1 MAKQALS
8 WKRAGAI
15 GWRDLKSAPA
25 KFGFVVLSVAVGVA
39 ALVGVRGFSESFRRT
54 LSLEARSLMAGDLSA
69 RIFHQPTGDETR
81 KIAGIEK
88 QGAGGIRLTWV
99 TEAVSMASVAPDPVP
114 LLVSLKAVDP
124 DEYPYYGTAE
134 LEPAIGLK
142 QALDGDSA
150 VVAEE
155 FLIRLNARVGQT
167 LRLGGRSFRISA
179 MLKQEPDRISA
190 GAGWGPRVMISQ
202 AALARTGLLA
212 PGSRVSERLLV
223 KLPEKL
229 AAGVSIGA
237 EAEAVRKQVEEA
249 LPDAQVMD
257 FKEGNPG
264 LSQGLDNATAIL
276 SLICLVAMVLGAIG
290 VAMAMHAHLEQR
302 MDMLAILKAV
312 GAGSGDLLRI
322 FLLQT
327 LGLGLAGGLLGVAA
341 GLGVMAVLPA
351 VFGKLLPVEAQLEF
365 PWRSVA
371 AGLGTGLLTTLLFCL
386 PPLLDV
392 RNVRPVLVLRRLVEQ
407 GPGGN
412 VEEWIERPLI
422 SRILERLSPTFLL
435 RIISGVYAW
444 SVSWAVPLLW
454 FSLPKFALRAL
465 AQIVRWLKVM
475 RAHVDA
481 WLAGWWA
488 RRLQLGISVLVVVA
502 LGGIAWALSD
512 SVTVGW
518 RFALYFAIALVVL
531 LVLAAVSLRTLR
543 FLLDRVRLRLPS
555 SLRHGLANLYRPGN
569 QSAAVL
575 AALGT
580 GVMLILA
587 VFLMQ
592 AALLRD
598 IRETA
603 SPKLPNIFLVDVTTD
618 EVAGVK
624 DFFQHQAGVSQALDL
639 MPVVTGRFIS
649 LNGKPVEQMKEQHF
663 PRRMLESAEL
673 SWADAAPAGD
683 KLTQGKWW
691 TDAEAAELAMGEGV
705 ALRLHLGVGSV
716 VELEV
721 GESVRKLKVAAIY
734 RADGN
739 HLGARIQFVL
749 PSGQLKDQQATWYGG
764 AHIDPKQVAGME
776 RALFAAFP
784 TVTVIN
790 LADVLERIES
800 VINQITFVVR
810 FLAGFSIFAGL
821 AILASSIASTRFRRM
836 QEAVVL
842 KTLGATRMR
851 IVRTFSV
858 EFSVLGLLAG
868 SVGVVFANLLTRV
881 LLRKLEVGFH
891 IEWLATL
898 IALVG
903 TAVLA
908 TATGWIA
915 SYRILGLRPL
925 EVLREE

>member
-1 MAKQALS
+1 MAKRALG

-15 GWRDLKSAPA
+15 GWRDLRSAPG

-54 LSLEARSLMAGDLSA
+54 LSTEARSLMAGDLSA
-69 RIFHQPTGDETR
+69 RLFREPTAEEQGR
-81 KIAGIEK
+81 IAAIAGPD
-88 QGAGGIRLTWV
+88 GIRTTWV
-99 TEAVSMASVAPDPVP
+99 TETVSMASVPPDPMP

-124 DEYPYYGTAE
+124 GEYPYYGNAE
-134 LEPAIGLK
+134 LEPAMSLQ
-142 QALDGDSA
+142 QALGEDSSGDSA

-167 LRLGGRSFRISA
+167 LRLGGRDFRIA
-179 MLKQEPDRISA
+179 AVLRQEPDRLNA
-190 GAGWGPRVMISQ
+190 MAAMGPRVMISQ
-202 AALARTGLLA
+202 AALARTGLVA
-212 PGSRVSERLLV
+212 PGSRASQRLLM
-223 KLPEKL
+223 KLPPQADPVAL
-229 AAGVSIGA
+229 
-237 EAEAVRKQVEEA
+237 RKQVETA
-249 LPDAQVMD
+249 LPDAQVID
-257 FKEGNPG
+257 FREGNPG
-264 LSQGLDNATAIL
+264 LSRGLDNATAIL

-312 GAGSGDLLRI
+312 GASSGDLLRI

-341 GLGVMAVLPA
+341 GVGVMAALPT
-351 VFGKLLPVEAQLEF
+351 VFGRLLPVHATLEF

-407 GPGGN
+407 GPEGIGG
-412 VEEWIERPLI
+412 
-422 SRILERLSPTFLL
+422 
-435 RIISGVYAW
+435 
-444 SVSWAVPLLW
+444 
-454 FSLPKFALRAL
+454 
-465 AQIVRWLKVM
+465 
-475 RAHVDA
+475 

-488 RRLQLGISVLVVVA
+488 RRLQLGLSALVVLA

-512 SVTVGW
+512 SPKVGGW
-518 RFALYFAIALVVL
+518 FALLFTIALSVL
-531 LVLAAVSLRTLR
+531 LVLAAVALWTLR

-555 SLRHGLANLYRPGN
+555 FLRHGLANLYRPGN

-587 VFLMQ
+587 VYLMQ
-592 AALLRD
+592 AALVSD

-603 SPKLPNIFLVDVTTD
+603 SPKLPNVFLIDVTSD
-618 EVAGVK
+618 EIAGVK
-624 DFFQHQAGVSQALDL
+624 EFFQHQAGVSQELDL
-639 MPVVTGRFIS
+639 MPVVTGRFVS
-649 LNGKPVEQMKEQHF
+649 LNGKPVKELKEQHF
-663 PRRMLESAEL
+663 PRRLLENAEL

-683 KLTQGKWW
+683 KVTQGKWW
-691 TDAEAAELAMGEGV
+691 TIGSAAELAVGDGAAE
-705 ALRLHLGVGSV
+705 RLHLGIGSA
-716 VELEV
+716 VEVEV
-721 GESVRKLKVAAIY
+721 GGVVRMLKVAAIY
-734 RADGN
+734 RADGQ
-739 HLGARIQFVL
+739 HLGARVQFVL
-749 PSGQLKDQQATWYGG
+749 PSGQLKDASATWYGG
-764 AHIDPKQVAGME
+764 AHIDPKQVAAME
-776 RALFAAFP
+776 RALFVAYP
-784 TVTVIN
+784 SITVIN
-790 LADVLERIES
+790 LADVLQRIES
-800 VINQITFVVR
+800 VVDQITFVVR

-821 AILASSIASTRFRRM
+821 MILASSIAGTRFRRM
-836 QEAVVL
+836 REAVVL

-868 SVGVVFANLLTRV
+868 SVGVVFANLLARV
-881 LLRKLEVGFH
+881 LLRKLEVEFH
-891 IEWLATL
+891 IEWQATFV
-898 IALVG
+898 ALLG

-908 TATGWIA
+908 TVTGWVA

>member
-1 MAKQALS
+1 MAKRALS

-15 GWRDLKSAPA
+15 GWRGLKSAPG

-39 ALVGVRGFSESFRRT
+39 ALVGVRGFSDSFRKT
-54 LSLEARSLMAGDLSA
+54 LGAEARSLMAGDLSA
-69 RIFHQPTGDETR
+69 RIFHEPTTEDKS
-81 KIAGIEK
+81 KIAAILIKDG
-88 QGAGGIRLTWV
+88 GGIRSTWV
-99 TEAVSMASVAPDPVP
+99 TETISMASVPPDPVP

-124 DEYPYYGTAE
+124 SEYPYYGSAD
-134 LEPAIGLK
+134 LEPAMTLRD
-142 QALDGDSA
+142 ALQGDSA

-155 FLIRLNARVGQT
+155 FLIRLKAQVGQT
-167 LRLGGRSFRISA
+167 LRLGGRDFRIA
-179 MLKQEPDRISA
+179 AVLKQEPDRMTA
-190 GAGWGPRVMISQ
+190 GAGMGPRVMISQ
-202 AALARTGLLA
+202 AAVASTGLIA
-212 PGSRVSERLLV
+212 PGSRASQRLLM
-223 KLPEKL
+223 KLPEQKKT
-229 AAGVSIGA
+229 ANAVGVDP
-237 EAEAVRKQVEEA
+237 VVMRKQLEDA

-257 FKEGNPG
+257 FREGNPA
-264 LSQGLDNATAIL
+264 LSQGLDNSTAIL

-327 LGLGLAGGLLGVAA
+327 LGLGLAGGVLGVAA
-341 GLGVMAVLPA
+341 GVGVMAALPA
-351 VFGKLLPVEAQLEF
+351 VFGNLLPVHTTLEF
-365 PWRSVA
+365 PWKSVA

-392 RNVRPVLVLRRLVEQ
+392 RGVRPVLVLRRLVEP
-407 GPGGN
+407 GPEGIGG
-412 VEEWIERPLI
+412 
-422 SRILERLSPTFLL
+422 
-435 RIISGVYAW
+435 
-444 SVSWAVPLLW
+444 W
-454 FSLPKFALRAL
+454 FAR
-465 AQIVRWLKVM
+465 
-475 RAHVDA
+475 
-481 WLAGWWA
+481 WWA
-488 RRLQLGISVLVVVA
+488 RRLQIGISIVVVAA

-512 SVTVGW
+512 SAKVGGW
-518 RFALYFAIALVVL
+518 FAFLFAAAL
-531 LVLAAVSLRTLR
+531 LVLLAMAAVALRSLR
-543 FLLDRVRLRLPS
+543 FLLNRARLRLPS
-555 SLRHGLANLYRPGN
+555 FLRHGLANLYRPGN

-575 AALGT
+575 ASLGT

-598 IRETA
+598 LRQTA
-603 SPKLPNIFLVDVTTD
+603 SPKLPNIFLIDVTTD

-624 DFFQHQAGVSQALDL
+624 DFFAHQAGVSQALDL

-649 LNGKPVEQMKEQHF
+649 LNGKTLDQMKDQHF
-663 PRRMLESAEL
+663 PRRMLENAEL
-673 SWADAAPAGD
+673 SWADTPPEGD
-683 KLTQGKWW
+683 KVTQGKWW
-691 TDAEAAELAMGEGV
+691 AGGSTNELAVGSGV
-705 ALRLHLGVGSV
+705 AERLHLGVGSA
-716 VELEV
+716 VELEI
-721 GESVRKLKVAAIY
+721 GGITRTLKVAAIY
-734 RADGN
+734 RADGQ
-739 HLGARIQFVL
+739 HIASRVSFIL
-749 PSGQLKDQQATWYGG
+749 PSGQLKDRNATWYGG
-764 AHIDPKQVAGME
+764 AHVDPKQVAAME
-776 RALFAAFP
+776 RALFEAFP

-800 VINQITFVVR
+800 VVNQITFVVR

-821 AILASSIASTRFRRM
+821 MILASSIASTRFRRM

-868 SVGVVFANLLTRV
+868 SVGVVFANILTRV
-881 LLRKLEVGFH
+881 LLHRLEVGFH
-891 IEWLATL
+891 IEWAATL
-898 IALVG
+898 TALVG